1 MSYLAKYLGASQR
14 VLIYNVFMDIEFN
27 KEHLLKFVQ
36 IRMPFGKY
44 QGRLLIDLP
53 DEYLVWF
60 SNRGF
65 PQGELGKLL
74 EELAE
79 IKLNG
84 LEFLFKD
91 LR

>member
-1 MSYLAKYLGASQR
+1 M
-14 VLIYNVFMDIEFN
+14 N
-27 KEHLLKFVQ
+27 KDHLLKFVQ
-36 IRMPFGKY
+36 TTLPFGKY
-44 QGRLLIDLP
+44 RGRLLIDLP

-60 SNRGF
+60 SNKGF
-65 PQGELGKLL
+65 PQGELGRLL

-84 LEFLFKD
+84 LEYLFKD

>member
-1 MSYLAKYLGASQR
+1 M
-14 VLIYNVFMDIEFN
+14 N

-36 IRMPFGKY
+36 RTMPFGKY
-44 QGRLLIDLP
+44 QGRALIDLP

-60 SNRGF
+60 SNKGF
-65 PQGELGKLL
+65 PEGEIGKLL

-84 LEFLFKD
+84 LEYLFKE

>member
-1 MSYLAKYLGASQR
+1 M
-14 VLIYNVFMDIEFN
+14 
-27 KEHLLKFVQ
+27 
-36 IRMPFGKY
+36 RMPFGKY

-60 SNRGF
+60 SKKGF

>member
-1 MSYLAKYLGASQR
+1 ME
-14 VLIYNVFMDIEFN
+14 VTFD

-36 IRMPFGKY
+36 TTMPFGKY
-44 QGRLLIDLP
+44 KGRLLIDLP

-60 SNRGF
+60 SQKGF
-65 PQGELGKLL
+65 PQGELGRLL

>member
-1 MSYLAKYLGASQR
+1 MEVA
-14 VLIYNVFMDIEFN
+14 FN

-36 IRMPFGKY
+36 TTMPFGKY
-44 QGRLLIDLP
+44 KGRLLIDLP

-60 SNRGF
+60 SQKGF
-65 PQGELGKLL
+65 PQGELGRLL